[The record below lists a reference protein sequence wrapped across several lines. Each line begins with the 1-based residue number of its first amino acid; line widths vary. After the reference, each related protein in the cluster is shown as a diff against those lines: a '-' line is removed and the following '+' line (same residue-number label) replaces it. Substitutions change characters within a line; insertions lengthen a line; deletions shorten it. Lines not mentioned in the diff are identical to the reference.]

1 MTRCLKKSQKPYFGT
16 ILGYFCLN
24 LERKSLEKMVLSVF
38 KYYNY
43 LTSCKKLEKTNDP
56 FGNRHTDNSDFI
68 RPPVGHGSKKKNSI
82 ENVRW
87 FCTI

>member
-16 ILGYFCLN
+16 FLGHFCLN
-24 LERKSLEKMVLSVF
+24 LERKSLEKMVLSIS

-43 LTSCKKLEKTNDP
+43 LTSCKKSEKTNDP
-56 FGNRHTDNSDFI
+56 FADRHTDNSDFI
-68 RPPVGHGSKKKNSI
+68 RPPVGHGFKKKNSI

-87 FCTI
+87 FCAT